1 MPRKPRGEA
10 LGGRLWAESRAERD
24 AGRDAAVR
32 EGKRRQEKAARGAEE
47 AKEPRRWGRQRCCS
61 EREPG
66 ITGGVR
72 IGRWQ

>member
-32 EGKRRQEKAARGAEE
+32 EGKRRQHEGQKKRRSREDGGDRGVAANGSRG
-47 AKEPRRWGRQRCCS
+47 
-61 EREPG
+61 
-66 ITGGVR
+66 
-72 IGRWQ
+72 